1 VSFVAFGGGQR
12 AAKSEP
18 LYRFL
23 GVVKGSQAMA
33 KFDKKL
39 KAILVKRG
47 LMTGEQ
53 ADLAQSNA
61 DEEGKELS
69 TIVLEKGYVEEKEL
83 VAAVAREMNIPPI
96 DVARVVVDDDVLEVL
111 PQDLATYYCVL
122 PISKMDDVL
131 TIAVA
136 NPFDIVKL
144 DDVKIVTGCQL
155 RPVVSTEHSIL
166 EAIPRNY
173 NKEARAVE
181 EIMESV
187 GKAGEGAEIEE
198 VKESDGYDLSDA
210 SSAIEGLDSPVVKLV
225 NMMVYQ
231 AIKER
236 ASDVHIEPYEKRIR
250 IRYRTDGSLREVLSP
265 PKRMLNAIV
274 SRIKI
279 MSELDIAERRIPQD
293 GKFQLKV
300 DGRQVDFRV
309 SILPTM
315 HGEKTVL
322 RILDTTNLAYK
333 LELLGFEE
341 RALLDL
347 RKAAAA
353 PYGMILVTGPTG
365 SGKSTTLYSVIKE
378 IMSDEE
384 NIVTVEDPVEYQIEG
399 INQVQVSTKKGLTF
413 AAALRSILRQDPDT
427 ILVGEIR
434 DLETVD
440 IAVKAAL
447 TGHLVLSTLH
457 TNDSPQAI
465 LRMIDMGVDPFMISA
480 AILIFSAQRLARK
493 ICPDCK
499 VPLDHLPPVS
509 KMQEIGFTSEEIANK
524 PTIYKAVGC
533 SKCNG
538 SGYRGRF
545 ALLETLPVTDDIRR
559 MIIDGASV
567 LDIKRKAIENGM
579 ITVRR
584 AGLLNVMRGITSLE
598 EVLNVSLADFQEYKK
613 ADGQE

>member
-1 VSFVAFGGGQR
+1 MA
-12 AAKSEP
+12 
-18 LYRFL
+18 RFDRRL
-23 GVVKGSQAMA
+23 RT
-33 KFDKKL
+33 
-39 KAILVKRG
+39 ILVKRG
-47 LMTGEQ
+47 LMTEEQ
-53 ADLAQSNA
+53 VELAQNSA
-61 DEEGKELS
+61 KEEGKELS
-69 TIVLEKGYVEEKEL
+69 TILLEKDYVQERDL
-83 VAAVAREMNIPPI
+83 IAAVAREMNIPPI
-96 DVARVVVDDDVLEVL
+96 DVSRVTVDDDVLEVL

-122 PISKMDDVL
+122 PVSKLDDVL
-131 TIAVA
+131 TLAVA
-136 NPFDIVKL
+136 DPFDIVNM
-144 DDVKIVTGCQL
+144 DNVRIVTGCQL
-155 RPVVSTEHSIL
+155 RPVVSTEHAIL

-173 NKEARAVE
+173 NKEERA
-181 EIMESV
+181 MEDMMETV
-187 GKAGEGAEIEE
+187 GKAGETADIVE
-198 VKESDGYDLSDA
+198 VREDNGYELTDA
-210 SSAIEGLDSPVVKLV
+210 TAAIEGMDSPVVKLV

-236 ASDVHIEPYEKRIR
+236 ASDIHIEPYEKRIR
-250 IRYRTDGSLREVLSP
+250 VRFRTDGVLREVLNP

-322 RILDTTNLAYK
+322 RILDTSNLAYK
-333 LELLGFEE
+333 LDLLGFEE
-341 RALLDL
+341 KALLDL

-384 NIVTVEDPVEYQIEG
+384 NIVTVEDPIEYQVEG

-413 AAALRSILRQDPDT
+413 GAALRAILRQDPDT

-480 AILIFSAQRLARK
+480 SILMFSAQRLARK
-493 ICPDCK
+493 LCPDCK
-499 VPLDHLPPVS
+499 APLDILPPES
-509 KMQEIGFTSEEIANK
+509 KMQEMGFNPEEIASK

-533 SKCNG
+533 SKCGG
-538 SGYRGRF
+538 SGYKGRF
-545 ALLETLPVTDDIRR
+545 ALLETLPVTDDVRR

-567 LDIKRKAIENGM
+567 IEIKKKAIENGM

-584 AGLLNVMRGITSLE
+584 AGLLNVQRGITSLE

-613 ADGQE
+613 KGIE